1 MWLLLLHS
9 NFVVGNF
16 ASFLSKVSG
25 SLVDLAGG
33 KEEGEWR
40 MVSDDVMYVR

>member
-1 MWLLLLHS
+1 VLHLHS
-9 NFVVGNF
+9 NFVVENF

-25 SLVDLAGG
+25 SLVDLADG

-40 MVSDDVMYVR
+40 SVGGDVMYVR

>member
-1 MWLLLLHS
+1 MWVLLHHS

-16 ASFLSKVSG
+16 ASIVSKVSG
-25 SLVDLAGG
+25 TLVDLAGG

-40 MVSDDVMYVR
+40 MVGDDVMYVR